1 MKSAIIAEELL
12 ADLYTKATEPDA
24 SFHTALELAKFA
36 ARAAGIDAPVR
47 EANVGSS
54 FSISINLGN
63 GQSVQIGAVAPQAA
77 LQDVYDAEE
86 AITPYTISFGAY
98 AAVPL
103 EEKSA

>member
-36 ARAAGIDAPVR
+36 ARAAGIDAPVK
-47 EANVGSS
+47 EQSSSVG

-63 GQSVQIGAVAPQAA
+63 GQSVQIGATTHQAA
-77 LQDVYDAEE
+77 LQDVYDSDDSPVAQTMSFT
-86 AITPYTISFGAY
+86 AYTPTPIPA
-98 AAVPL
+98 
-103 EEKSA
+103 